1 MVAAVQVQGRLVRV
15 GLDLVHALGELV
27 GATDDEQAILIHR
40 EQQVLLVRTARIH
53 HEYGLHLV
61 LGGHRLQL
69 SVDRVAVAAGNGVNR
84 DGGGIPYLALQPVD
98 DVLLLGLG
106 KLLPA
111 VRHDPDFLDQSLQQ
125 ALAERVGGHVH
136 EVRVVAHREWVLF
149 VGDPFQLLELGVA
162 EVGVGP

>member
-1 MVAAVQVQGRLVRV
+1 MRPQRRTPTPVRAERESAPGGALYRGSGRSLLLLAAELPGV
-15 GLDLVHALGELV
+15 DL
-27 GATDDEQAILIHR
+27 
-40 EQQVLLVRTARIH
+40 
-53 HEYGLHLV
+53 
-61 LGGHRLQL
+61 
-69 SVDRVAVAAGNGVNR
+69 AAGNGVNR
-84 DGGGIPYLALQPVD
+84 DGGGIPYLALQAVD

-106 KLLPA
+106 KFLPA

-162 EVGVGP
+162 EVGVGAVALEVAAEVGQELLVPVRSGVELGRAE